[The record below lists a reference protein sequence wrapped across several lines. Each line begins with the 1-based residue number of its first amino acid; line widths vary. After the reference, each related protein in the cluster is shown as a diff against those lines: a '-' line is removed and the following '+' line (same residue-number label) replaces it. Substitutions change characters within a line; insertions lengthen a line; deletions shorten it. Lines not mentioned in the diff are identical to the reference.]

1 MSLGSVESIRINF
14 LTVWTLLPCEGHI
27 NVYCVAFMW
36 FECNLVM
43 RFRICALLK
52 RLFLCQDAAI
62 SNQDD
67 GEEWDNQEVENL
79 DPQAYLQNLTDDL
92 EQAPLNDDVDDL
104 DNEEYHHTVQQV

>member
-1 MSLGSVESIRINF
+1 MN
-14 LTVWTLLPCEGHI
+14 
-27 NVYCVAFMW
+27 AF
-36 FECNLVM
+36 FVS
-43 RFRICALLK
+43 
-52 RLFLCQDAAI
+52 DAAI

-92 EQAPLNDDVDDL
+92 EQPPQNDDVDAL